1 MKHKTLILL
10 LLAVLLLC
18 LLPAL
23 VLSLPKEAETLPGAA
38 WEEEAA
44 PPSGIPEAPS
54 ETSSLAEMIQP
65 DSSGLPDIVVPTA
78 SPAAPAKEVTVSA
91 GSTVYAYEGMLVT
104 NNGGTVYSTGATVY
118 NNAGTVFCNGGIVY
132 NDGGKVYAKTGT
144 VFNSA
149 GTVYKNDADVVVLG
163 DELAGQGQILGYY
176 ELKLADYYEPY
187 VVLEGVVNE
196 PGSEMMIISEDSV
209 CHVTPKEG
217 WRIISAESEIGELVF
232 GEDGSVDLVNVT
244 GDTTLK
250 LEIEAK

>member
-1 MKHKTLILL
+1 MKNKILLLL

-18 LLPAL
+18 LLPVLA
-23 VLSLPKEAETLPGAA
+23 LSLPKEAGSLPVVVPGSD
-38 WEEEAA
+38 
-44 PPSGIPEAPS
+44 PDSSYGVPEAPS

-65 DSSGLPDIVVPTA
+65 DSPVLPDIVVPAASTA
-78 SPAAPAKEVTVSA
+78 VPVREVTVSA
-91 GSTVYAYEGMLVT
+91 GSTEYAYEGMLVT

-163 DELAGQGQILGYY
+163 DELAGDGQILGYY

-209 CHVTPKEG
+209 CHVMPKEG
-217 WRIISAESEIGELVF
+217 WRIISAESENGELIYKD
-232 GEDGSVDLVNVT
+232 DGSVDLVNVT
-244 GDTTLK
+244 GDTILK
-250 LEIEAK
+250 LVIEAK